1 MNFNYQRS
9 KVTYYIN
16 SLRHLLDTFW
26 DNNYFYAVGI
36 KIITA
41 VQFMVLVK
49 LVAVNLSLADAG
61 KFFLMYNAALL
72 LSALFFSTHSS
83 AFLRYYSIVSDK
95 FSLYK
100 SVIEQLF
107 IVTSVLMIIITL
119 VYGLY
124 KESIEYP
131 VSLAYAA
138 SIGFLLILTTKLR
151 VAGQFKQFF
160 YLTLSQNLILAS
172 LVVMCL
178 FFLDLSSELIIIC
191 MAISIFI
198 SLIYYAIYKRNS
210 LQRVFQKTSDKKVGR
225 ALFLYG
231 FPFVLVA
238 VSNIIISTNGQF
250 MLKHLGYTDEVG
262 VYASNYNI
270 GEKGVFIWF
279 SLIIMVN
286 IPKIYNAYESAGAI
300 PAWQMIRNCMTILG
314 VCGGTLL
321 LCTFFWSRE
330 ISVFFT
336 SAEIAELG
344 HWIIPGTVVSA
355 VLLGVC
361 SLLAEPL
368 LIEKKSQLVA
378 FCYLTSAAVAVCSG
392 YIFISKYGLLGAV
405 ISPVL
410 SNIVFLLMLVICI
423 KNAGIYASKRNL

>member
-1 MNFNYQRS
+1 MNFNHQRS
-9 KVTYYIN
+9 RVIDFIH
-16 SLRHLLDTFW
+16 SLRHFLDAFW

-36 KIITA
+36 KIVTA

-49 LVAVNLSLADAG
+49 LVALNLSLADAG
-61 KFFLMYNAALL
+61 NFFLMYNAALL
-72 LSALFFSTHSS
+72 VSALFFSTHSS

-107 IVTSVLMIIITL
+107 IVASMLMVIIIL
-119 VYGLY
+119 VYGYY

-138 SIGFLLILTTKLR
+138 SVGFLLILTTKFR

-178 FFLDLSSELIIIC
+178 LFLDLSSELIISC
-191 MAISIFI
+191 MAISIIF
-198 SLIYYAIYKRNS
+198 SLLYYAVFKRNS
-210 LQRVFQKTSDKKVGR
+210 LQRVFQKTSDKKVSR

-270 GEKGVFIWF
+270 GEKGVFIWL
-279 SLIIMVN
+279 SLVIMVN
-286 IPKIYNAYESAGAI
+286 IPKIYNAYESVGAVA
-300 PAWQMIRNCMTILG
+300 AWRIIKNCMAILG

-321 LCTFFWSRE
+321 VFTFFWSRE
-330 ISVFFT
+330 LSLFFT

-368 LIEKKSQLVA
+368 LIAKKSQIVA
-378 FCYLTSAAVAVCSG
+378 FCYLTSSAVAVGSG
-392 YIFISKYGLLGAV
+392 YIFISKYGLVGAV

-410 SNIVFLLMLVICI
+410 SNIVFLLMLIICI
-423 KNAGIYASKRNL
+423 NNTGVYASEKNL

>member
-1 MNFNYQRS
+1 MNFNHQRS
-9 KVTYYIN
+9 RVIDFIH
-16 SLRHLLDTFW
+16 SLRHLRDTFW

-36 KIITA
+36 KIVTV

-49 LVAVNLSLADAG
+49 LVALNLSLADAG
-61 KFFLMYNAALL
+61 NFFLMYNAALL
-72 LSALFFSTHSS
+72 VSALFFSTHSS

-107 IVTSVLMIIITL
+107 IVTSMLMVIIIL
-119 VYGLY
+119 VYGYY

-138 SIGFLLILTTKLR
+138 SIGFLLILTTKFR
-151 VAGQFKQFF
+151 VAGQFKHIF

-178 FFLDLSSELIIIC
+178 LFLDLSSELIISC
-191 MAISIFI
+191 MAISIIF
-198 SLIYYAIYKRNS
+198 SLIYYAVFKRNS
-210 LQRVFQKTSDKKVGR
+210 LQRVFQKTSDKKVSR
-225 ALFLYG
+225 ALLLYG

-270 GEKGVFIWF
+270 GEKGVFIWL
-279 SLIIMVN
+279 SLVIMVN
-286 IPKIYNAYESAGAI
+286 IPKIYNAYESVGVIA
-300 PAWQMIRNCMTILG
+300 AWRIIKNCMAILG

-321 LCTFFWSRE
+321 VFTFFWSRE
-330 ISVFFT
+330 LSVFFT

-344 HWIIPGTVVSA
+344 HWIIPCTVVSA
-355 VLLGVC
+355 ILLGFC
-361 SLLAEPL
+361 SLLAEL
-368 LIEKKSQLVA
+368 LLVERKSLTVTYCYVA
-378 FCYLTSAAVAVCSG
+378 SALISIVLG
-392 YIFISKYGLLGAV
+392 YFLIGAYGLVGAV
-405 ISPVL
+405 LSPIASNLWLLFVL
-410 SNIVFLLMLVICI
+410 WLCSTRVADC
-423 KNAGIYASKRNL
+423 